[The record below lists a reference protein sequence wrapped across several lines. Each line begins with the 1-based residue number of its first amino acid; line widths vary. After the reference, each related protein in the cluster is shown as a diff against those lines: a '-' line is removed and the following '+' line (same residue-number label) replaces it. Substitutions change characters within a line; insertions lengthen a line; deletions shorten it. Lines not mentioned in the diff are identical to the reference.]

1 MAVDVAPAVTGGQDA
16 LGAGL
21 VVPVSVA
28 PVLLVRMRQPA
39 VEFGGELVLLV
50 VDVAVR
56 GHARAPGPWCGS
68 VWCYKSAAC
77 ERAPGCV
84 ERGCECRSAMYEG
97 RLGARGDLARGELA
111 LVTAMRTVG
120 RGRADRGNHR
130 GNRQAGA
137 AGAGQSLLNG
147 VAAAATAAM
156 TVIDSLTLC
165 RRSSPS
171 AAPGRL
177 G

>member
-1 MAVDVAPAVTGGQDA
+1 
-16 LGAGL
+16 
-21 VVPVSVA
+21 
-28 PVLLVRMRQPA
+28 
-39 VEFGGELVLLV
+39 
-50 VDVAVR
+50 
-56 GHARAPGPWCGS
+56 
-68 VWCYKSAAC
+68 
-77 ERAPGCV
+77 
-84 ERGCECRSAMYEG
+84 MYEG